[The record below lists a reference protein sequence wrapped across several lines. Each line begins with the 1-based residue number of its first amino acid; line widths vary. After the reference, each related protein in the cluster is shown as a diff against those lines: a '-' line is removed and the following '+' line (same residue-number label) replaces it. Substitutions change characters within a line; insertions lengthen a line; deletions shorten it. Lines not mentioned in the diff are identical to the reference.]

1 MARKAAAAEVI
12 TLDDALWERVMEAT
26 HGAVAPCFQCG
37 VCTATCP
44 WGLLQE
50 EPVNVRRLMHR
61 AQIGIE
67 QEDGAMWWCTTCRAC
82 EELCPRGVPIAEV
95 MVALRDLAWKDGGV
109 PKGVSSVMWAMYWDG
124 NPWRRPPTQRTGWS
138 KGVDVPRFSQAC
150 DVLFYVGCTPS
161 YDSRSQKVA
170 RALARIFG
178 EAGVTF
184 GTLGEREPCCGDAA
198 YGLGQHDYLRQ
209 IIEAN
214 TRLFAEEGV
223 STLVTTSP
231 HCYDMFANHYPKD
244 SGLKPLHYTQ
254 YLAALIDEG
263 KLRFERPLEAKL
275 TFHDPCYLGRANG
288 VYDEPRAVLSAIPGV
303 TLVEMQRSRAD
314 ALCCGGGGGR
324 MWIDTK
330 AGERFADLRVADV
343 AETGA
348 DILVT
353 ACPNCIA
360 CLEDSLKMA
369 GSAVRVMD
377 VAEVVAEAL
386 DVGGAS

>member
-1 MARKAAAAEVI
+1 MARKAAATDAI

-44 WGLLQE
+44 WGQLQD

-82 EELCPRGVPIAEV
+82 EELCPRGVPIADV
-95 MVALRDLAWKDGGV
+95 MVALRDLAWKDHSV

-138 KGVDVPRFSQAC
+138 KGVDAPRFSQAS
-150 DVLFYVGCTPS
+150 DILFYVGCTPS

-170 RALARIFG
+170 RALVRIFG

-184 GTLGEREPCCGDAA
+184 GTLGEQEPCCGDAA

-214 TRLFAEEGV
+214 TRFFAEEGV
-223 STLVTTSP
+223 GTVVTTSP

-263 KLRFERPLEAKL
+263 KLTFEKPFEATL

-303 TLVEMQRSRAD
+303 NLVEMQRARAD

-343 AETGA
+343 TETGA
-348 DILVT
+348 EILVT
-353 ACPNCIA
+353 ACPHCIA

-369 GSAVRVMD
+369 GSPVRVMD

-386 DVGGAS
+386 GVGVAP

>member
-1 MARKAAAAEVI
+1 MARKTAPADVI
-12 TLDDALWERVMEAT
+12 TLDDALSERIMEAT

-44 WGLLQE
+44 WGQLQD

-82 EELCPRGVPIAEV
+82 EELCPRGVPIADV
-95 MVALRDLAWKDGGV
+95 MVALRDLAWKDHSV

-138 KGVDVPRFSQAC
+138 KGVDAPRFSRAC

-161 YDSRSQKVA
+161 YDGRSQKVA

-184 GTLGEREPCCGDAA
+184 GTLGEQEPCCGDAA
-198 YGLGQHDYLRQ
+198 YGLGQHDYLHQ
-209 IIEAN
+209 IVETN
-214 TRLFAEEGV
+214 TRFFAEEGV

-231 HCYDMFANHYPKD
+231 HCYDMFATTTRRTASSPSTTN
-244 SGLKPLHYTQ
+244 TW
-254 YLAALIDEG
+254 LIIEG
-263 KLRFERPLEAKL
+263 KLTFEAPRSKL
-275 TFHDPCYLGRANG
+275 TFHDPCYLGRANAFTR
-288 VYDEPRAVLSAIPGV
+288 RAPCRVVSD
-303 TLVEMQRSRAD
+303 TRRHSSRCA
-314 ALCCGGGGGR
+314 AGRFFCCGGGGGR

-330 AGERFADLRVADV
+330 AANDSPTCASRRRRNRRRHPRDCLPQLHHAWR
-343 AETGA
+343 
-348 DILVT
+348 T
-353 ACPNCIA
+353 A
-360 CLEDSLKMA
+360 
-369 GSAVRVMD
+369 
-377 VAEVVAEAL
+377 
-386 DVGGAS
+386 

>member
-1 MARKAAAAEVI
+1 MARKTAAAEPI

-26 HGAVAPCFQCG
+26 HGAAAPCFQCG

-44 WGLLQE
+44 WGKLQD
-50 EPVNVRRLMHR
+50 EPVNVRQLMHR
-61 AQIGIE
+61 AQLGIE
-67 QEDGAMWWCTTCRAC
+67 QENGAMWWCTTCRAC
-82 EELCPRGVPIAEV
+82 EELCPRGVPIADV
-95 MVALRDLAWKDGGV
+95 MVALRDLAWKDHRV
-109 PKGVSSVMWAMYWDG
+109 PEGVSSVMWAMYWDG
-124 NPWRRPPTQRTGWS
+124 NPWRRPPSQRAAWS
-138 KGVDVPRFSQAC
+138 KGTEIPRFTKDC

-170 RALARIFG
+170 RSLSYIFG

-184 GTLGEREPCCGDAA
+184 GTLGETEPCCGDAA

-214 TRLFAEEGV
+214 THLFAEEGV

-254 YLAALIDEG
+254 YLATLIDEG
-263 KLRFERPLEAKL
+263 KLKFDRPLEAKL

-288 VYDEPRAVLSAIPGV
+288 VYDEPRHVLSAIPGV
-303 TLVEMQRSRAD
+303 TLAEMEHSRAD

-330 AGERFADLRVADV
+330 AGERFADLRVPD
-343 AETGA
+343 AEGTGA
-348 DILVT
+348 EILVT
-353 ACPNCIA
+353 ACPHCIA
-360 CLEDSLKMA
+360 CLEDSLKQA
-369 GSAVRVMD
+369 GSKMRVMD
-377 VAEVVAEAL
+377 VAEVVSAAL
-386 DVGGAS
+386 GSGEVS